1 MQCLQFIHHIG
12 SVFRR
17 VARLQCRRGI
27 VHYTVKEECEEKA
40 MTGKNL
46 LVEGERTHTHNI
58 FGNARGSRVTQDAF
72 RLCKYRAPVA
82 LHNEDAQKLFF
93 LNYIFIFLTVSQL
106 NDSPCT

>member
-27 VHYTVKEECEEKA
+27 VHYTVKEECEA
-40 MTGKNL
+40 VTGKNL

-82 LHNEDAQKLFF
+82 LHNEDAQKLFLKIIYLF
-93 LNYIFIFLTVSQL
+93 F
-106 NDSPCT
+106 